1 MQPLDGHVVEDL
13 KTEIFRYLAAM
24 WRRKWIGAAAC
35 WAICVGGWIAV
46 MMIPNNYRATTRI
59 YVDADSL
66 LTPLLRG
73 MAVDTDPARYLE
85 FLRNT
90 LLSRPNL
97 EKVSHLADLG
107 IDNAAPADKE
117 AVLSELAAD
126 VQIIQSSSANL
137 FTIAYAD
144 TNPVEARNVVQALL
158 TIFSERNASDTRSD
172 MVRAQQFINDEIARY
187 EKLLREAEQRRADF
201 RSKYVEIL
209 PGSDNSASRLE
220 TVRQSVTLLTGQLA
234 EAVAKR
240 NALKLELAAVPHFLS
255 VDSAPQVIV
264 SNGRSETPTERRLDE
279 ARRNLDLLRLRYT
292 DKHPDVVSQQQLV
305 TQLEQQVEAERKAG
319 TSAGGDDAAAKSG
332 SASRRSQVTNAVYE
346 QLQVRLVDMES
357 TVASLERHLADA
369 KTELARDDE
378 IAHSV
383 PGIEAKAKDLDRD
396 YEVIKHNF
404 EELLQRRESAQLS
417 AAANIKA
424 DKIQFRIIDPPQV
437 PLEPFSPNRTL
448 LISVV
453 LLVGMAAGIVA
464 PFVFTQLDA
473 SFNSVSHLR
482 ALGFYVLGGVTRLPL
497 LTPRRRSPVSLLLF
511 FTCSVLLLVA
521 YEILINYNDILLLK
535 LKSLT
540 A

>member
-1 MQPLDGHVVEDL
+1 MEDL
-13 KTEIFRYLAAM
+13 KTEIFRYLAGM
-24 WRRKWIGAAAC
+24 WRRKWIGVAAC
-35 WAICVGGWIAV
+35 WAVCAGGWVAV
-46 MMIPNNYRATTRI
+46 MMIPNSYKATTRI
-59 YVDADSL
+59 YVDADTV
-66 LTPLLRG
+66 LTPLLHG
-73 MAVDTDPARYLE
+73 IAVDTDPSRYLE

-107 IDNAAPADKE
+107 IDNATPADRE
-117 AVLSELAAD
+117 AVLTELAGD
-126 VQIIQSSSANL
+126 VQIIQSSNANL

-158 TIFSERNASDTRSD
+158 TLFSERNASDSRSG
-172 MVRAQQFINDEIARY
+172 MARAQQFIEDEIARY

-209 PGSDNSASRLE
+209 PGADNSASRLDA
-220 TVRQSVTLLTGQLA
+220 VRQSVALLTGQLA

-240 NALKLELAAVPHFLS
+240 DALKLELAAVPHFFS
-255 VDSAPQVIV
+255 IDSAPQVIV
-264 SNGRSETPTERRLDE
+264 SNGRNETLTERRLDE
-279 ARRNLDLLRLRYT
+279 ARRNLDTLRLRYT

-319 TSAGGDDAAAKSG
+319 TAAGGGGDAGSKSG
-332 SASRRSQVTNAVYE
+332 AAMRHSQVANAVYE
-346 QLQVRLVDMES
+346 QLQVRLADMES

-369 KTELARDDE
+369 KAELTRDDD

-396 YEVIKHNF
+396 YDVIQHNYG
-404 EELLQRRESAQLS
+404 ELLQRREAAKLS
-417 AAANIKA
+417 EAADTKA
-424 DKIQFRIIDPPQV
+424 DKIQFRIVDPPQV
-437 PLEPFSPNRTL
+437 PLEPSSPNRGL
-448 LISVV
+448 LISIVM
-453 LLVGMAAGIVA
+453 LAGMAAGVVA

-473 SFNSVSHLR
+473 SFTSVSHLR

-497 LTPRRRSPVSLLLF
+497 LTPRARAPVSLVLF
-511 FTCSVLLLVA
+511 VTCSVLLLVA
-521 YEILINYNDILLLK
+521 YEILINYNDIVLLK